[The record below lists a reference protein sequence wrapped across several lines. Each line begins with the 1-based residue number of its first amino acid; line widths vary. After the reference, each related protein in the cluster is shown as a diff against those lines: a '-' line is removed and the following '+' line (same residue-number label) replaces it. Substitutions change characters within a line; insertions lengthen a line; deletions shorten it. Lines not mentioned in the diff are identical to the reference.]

1 MTKDGAQTEQEE
13 DAAREWV
20 VGGGAGTLGAS
31 EDCNPGEVA
40 YVEEGD
46 KVLHLEG
53 DNMEA

>member
-1 MTKDGAQTEQEE
+1 MTKDGAQTEREE
-13 DAAREWV
+13 DAARGWAV
-20 VGGGAGTLGAS
+20 GGAGTLGAS